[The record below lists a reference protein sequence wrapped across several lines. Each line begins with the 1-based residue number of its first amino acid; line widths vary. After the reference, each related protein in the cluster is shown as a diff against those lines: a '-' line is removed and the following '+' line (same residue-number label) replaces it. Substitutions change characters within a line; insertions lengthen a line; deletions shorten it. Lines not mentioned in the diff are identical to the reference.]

1 MSANSSAPDL
11 DELYLVFARSR
22 RRAAVRHVE
31 SKRRWPLRRRVIG
44 ALVLAVALL
53 SLATARS
60 PVVAKAPAKSKGAKP
75 ARTGS
80 RTCGVPAAYAGAFRT
95 AARETRLP
103 LPLLAAVAWEE
114 SRMNPHAL
122 STAGARGILQLMPAT
137 AKALATAPADPR
149 ADILAGR
156 LPGTAREA
164 FRRQRRAR
172 ARRVQ
177 RGADGSREAR
187 PSSFARDAPLRQERR
202 GSRSQARGLLVPH
215 KRQERRA
222 LRLTAP
228 KSLAPRYAAR
238 RSESFAAGK
247 FRNLRFSSS
256 ADIDAAFRCRIARKR
271 LLNVGRRPR
280 SPNPSFCFPNTVI
293 SATC

>member
-44 ALVLAVALL
+44 ALVLVVALL

-60 PVVAKAPAKSKGAKP
+60 PVVANAPAKSTAAKP
-75 ARTGS
+75 ARTVS

-95 AARETRLP
+95 AARETP

-149 ADILAGR
+149 ANILAGAGY
-156 LPGTAREA
+156 LAQLV
-164 FRRQRRAR
+164 RRF
-172 ARRVQ
+172 
-177 RGADGSREAR
+177 DGNVE
-187 PSSFARDAPLRQERR
+187 L
-202 GSRSQARGLLVPH
+202 
-215 KRQERRA
+215 A
-222 LRLTAP
+222 L
-228 KSLAPRYAAR
+228 AAYN
-238 RSESFAAGK
+238 A
-247 FRNLRFSSS
+247 
-256 ADIDAAFRCRIARKR
+256 
-271 LLNVGRRPR
+271 
-280 SPNPSFCFPNTVI
+280 
-293 SATC
+293 